1 MGVERTKMIHIRPLT
16 KDDLDAVCAIAES
29 LPEWFD
35 EHARK
40 KGIPVDALHQPGFLA
55 LNGDSAVGF
64 TSYYVAEGRL
74 TIGWLMVRKEYQR
87 RGIGGMLLGELE
99 EKARELQIPEI
110 ATYTL
115 GDRVDYAPYE
125 QTRAFYFKNGFRV
138 YQRSQ
143 TDNPSC
149 PEEIKISKK
158 ISG

>member
-1 MGVERTKMIHIRPLT
+1 
-16 KDDLDAVCAIAES
+16 
-29 LPEWFD
+29 
-35 EHARK
+35 
-40 KGIPVDALHQPGFLA
+40 
-55 LNGDSAVGF
+55 
-64 TSYYVAEGRL
+64 
-74 TIGWLMVRKEYQR
+74 
-87 RGIGGMLLGELE
+87 MLLRELE
-99 EKARELQIPEI
+99 KKARELGIPEI

-125 QTRAFYFKNGFRV
+125 QTRAFYFKNGFSI